1 MLRKQREQESKQWEK
16 FSIEQQLAGVLDAFQ
31 EQGAQIWGKQAEI
44 PKKVTLHMDTVKGTI
59 SAWGDETDAKGR
71 PVSQFDMDKNT
82 GQVTKTR
89 RAKDGSE
96 VHVTETD

>member
-1 MLRKQREQESKQWEK
+1 
-16 FSIEQQLAGVLDAFQ
+16 
-31 EQGAQIWGKQAEI
+31 
-44 PKKVTLHMDTVKGTI
+44 MDTVKGTI

-82 GQVTKTR
+82 GHVTKTR
-89 RAKDGSE
+89 RTKDGSE